1 MKNCSQF
8 CLNGWDGRW
17 VQTGPQDLVKD
28 DHNCLVEV
36 KIKETKGKRMQDF
49 DNWPLNTMP
58 LNTGSTVL
66 TVSQEEWLN
75 LLKIGLNIEMIAKNN
90 S

>member
-1 MKNCSQF
+1 M
-8 CLNGWDGRW
+8 NGWDGRW
-17 VQTGPQDLVKD
+17 VQTGPWDLVKD

-36 KIKETKGKRMQDF
+36 KIKETKGKQMQDF

-75 LLKIGLNIEMIAKNN
+75 LLKIGLNIEMLPKNN